1 MKRRSLGLLSAIA
14 LSLLAAS
21 APALAQQKTAKACRD
36 EWRANKAA
44 MQASG
49 KTEKAYVAE
58 CTGKTAATQPT
69 TPAAKP
75 APPAAA
81 NAPART
87 APATAARPTPPRTT
101 GRAPAGTAAAEFAS
115 EAQAKSRCPGD
126 TVVWVNRDSKVYHF
140 SGYKS
145 YGTTKNGA
153 YMCERDT
160 ASSGF
165 HAAKNEKHP

>member
-14 LSLLAAS
+14 LSLLAVS

-36 EWRANKAA
+36 EWRANKPA

-69 TPAAKP
+69 TSAARP

-81 NAPART
+81 NVPART